1 MTVHVVGNVCIDTTF
16 RLPRFPRPG
25 ETVNAAAVSDGL
37 GGKGANQAV
46 AASRTGAAVKLWAA
60 VGRDETAGRIR
71 DMLAAEGMD
80 VSGLARLAEPSD
92 RSSIFVNAA
101 GENMIVSAVPCAT
114 AFDPRADTDFRTRI
128 RAGDVVVLQG
138 NLGPTV
144 TADCLAFAKAQGATT
159 IVNASPLPDH
169 GGMDL
174 ADIDILIVNA
184 GEAELLTGCTMPEES
199 VAALLARG
207 PRHVLLT
214 LGAGGA
220 VLAEAGTP
228 DLARIAV
235 PAVTVVDTSGAGDV
249 FCGVVAGLF
258 ALGESLERATRL
270 AVQAAS
276 LAVTRPGTL
285 ASGPTSAEITALQAA
300 MADLSSAADT
310 AAPRATN

>member
-80 VSGLARLAEPSD
+80 VSGLARLGEPSD

-101 GENMIVSAVPCAT
+101 GENMIVSAVPSAT
-114 AFDPRADTDFRTRI
+114 AFDPRVDTAFETGML
-128 RAGDVVVLQG
+128 AGDVVVMQG
-138 NLGPTV
+138 NLGPAV
-144 TADCLAFAKAQGATT
+144 TADCLAFANAQGATT
-159 IVNASPLPDH
+159 IVNASPLPDD
-169 GGMDL
+169 GMDL
-174 ADIDILIVNA
+174 ANIDILIVNA
-184 GEAELLTGCTMPEES
+184 GEATLLTGCDTPEAS

-207 PRHVLLT
+207 PRQVLLT
-214 LGAGGA
+214 LGADGA
-220 VLAEAGTP
+220 LLAEAGAAEFT
-228 DLARIAV
+228 RIAV
-235 PAVTVVDTSGAGDV
+235 PTVAVVDTSGAGDV

-276 LAVTRPGTL
+276 LAVTRKGTL
-285 ASGPTSAEITALQAA
+285 ASCPTSAEITALQAA
-300 MADLSSAADT
+300 MADMTSAADT